1 MRISAKELDM
11 QVERLR
17 VCAHAQTGA
26 ERLRYDRQFARLLA
40 MLQPRIRHLI
50 RAYGLADLAE
60 DAQQACAIGVYRAL
74 ESYDPAQARFSTHVT
89 WQLRGELQGLRHRMR
104 LDQRRSARTAG
115 IRTVSLDAV
124 IGDGSDAVAAQFED
138 EMALPAVERCASDM
152 LALRLVDGLMDRI
165 GSPAGERRIIYE
177 ALFDD
182 AGDDRFT
189 ARQRE
194 QRRQVVR
201 RTWRNCA
208 KVLAAGSPMA
218 A

>member
-1 MRISAKELDM
+1 M
-11 QVERLR
+11 
-17 VCAHAQTGA
+17 
-26 ERLRYDRQFARLLA
+26 LA

-50 RAYGLADLAE
+50 RAYGLADLAD

-74 ESYDPAQARFSTHVT
+74 ESYDPTQARFSTHVT
-89 WQLRGELQGLRHRMR
+89 WQLRGELQTLRHRMR

-124 IGDGSDAVAAQFED
+124 IGDGGEAAAAQFED

-152 LALRLVDGLMDRI
+152 LTLRLVDGLMDRI
-165 GSPAGERRIIYE
+165 GSPAGERRIIHDT
-177 ALFDD
+177 LFDEAD
-182 AGDDRFT
+182 QDRFT

-194 QRRQVVR
+194 QRRQIVR

-208 KVLAAGSPMA
+208 KVLAAGPPMA